1 MIKCLIEDYFKPHQG
16 GDIPIPT
23 GSVTIPTGVG
33 NVTIPSGI
41 KVVLVQIYWL
51 SNGYFIDSSYV
62 GVTAGKTYN
71 LKGLYTEYNNGE
83 GEMFEVYNTSNIKY
97 WFFSENGTIY
107 VDTASEPIRIEISWS
122 PTINKQSPHWKDY

>member
-1 MIKCLIEDYFKPHQG
+1 MFNRRLLQATSG

-51 SNGYFIDSSYV
+51 SNGDFIDSSYV

-71 LKGLYTEYNNGE
+71 LEGLYTEYNNGE
-83 GEMFEVYNTSNIKY
+83 GEMFEVYNTSNYKY
-97 WFFSENGTIY
+97 WFFLEYGTLD
-107 VDTASEPIRIEISWS
+107 VDTGSTHIRIEISWS

>member
-1 MIKCLIEDYFKPHQG
+1 MFNRRLLIDSR
-16 GDIPIPT
+16 GDMESTPT

-41 KVVLVQIYWL
+41 KVVLVQIYWR
-51 SNGYFIDSSYV
+51 SNGNFIDSSYV

-71 LKGLYTEYNNGE
+71 LKGLFTEYNNGE
-83 GEMFEVYNTSNIKY
+83 GEMFEVYNTSNNKY
-97 WFFSENGTIY
+97 WFFSENGTID
-107 VDTASEPIRIEISWS
+107 VEGGSTGIRIKISWS